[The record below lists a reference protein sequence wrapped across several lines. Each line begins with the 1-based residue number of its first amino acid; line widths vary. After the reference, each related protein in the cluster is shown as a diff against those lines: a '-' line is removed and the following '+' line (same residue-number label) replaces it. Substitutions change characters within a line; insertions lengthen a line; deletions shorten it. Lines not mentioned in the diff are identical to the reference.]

1 MLLVGVWRVTAQIG
15 PGRRSLLSRGFSW
28 SDDDVIC
35 DAVGNQQDEERER
48 GKEDRF
54 QLIVEK
60 RRMVKQRRLYFVELV
75 VGRR

>member
-1 MLLVGVWRVTAQIG
+1 MCDVG
-15 PGRRSLLSRGFSW
+15 
-28 SDDDVIC
+28 
-35 DAVGNQQDEERER
+35 GNQQYEERER